1 MSQSTK
7 LNEKQYHQVEQI
19 RHAHRELDTADQL
32 SQAFV
37 LMLPERRDKDLDAR
51 LLQAEHC
58 GIAERKSGCPPRRIR
73 RDDAAVRAAFTSHR
87 SHGQVGAQMHCLKR
101 KPRHMSAERS
111 LLCRGV
117 VYCMSA
123 NFFRIFTEQGT
134 ADLGRLIFSGWLSW
148 AHPQRDMGRLHRF
161 LHGCEQFLPQLFQ
174 VHFAAQPCTE
184 SLDDFGRIIFA
195 AVEAAINALLEAMA

>member
-73 RDDAAVRAAFTSHR
+73 RDDAAVRAAFTSQILAA
-87 SHGQVGAQMHCLKR
+87 SY
-101 KPRHMSAERS
+101 
-111 LLCRGV
+111 LLR
-117 VYCMSA
+117 
-123 NFFRIFTEQGT
+123 
-134 ADLGRLIFSGWLSW
+134 
-148 AHPQRDMGRLHRF
+148 
-161 LHGCEQFLPQLFQ
+161 
-174 VHFAAQPCTE
+174 
-184 SLDDFGRIIFA
+184 
-195 AVEAAINALLEAMA
+195 

>member
-1 MSQSTK
+1 
-7 LNEKQYHQVEQI
+7 
-19 RHAHRELDTADQL
+19 
-32 SQAFV
+32 
-37 LMLPERRDKDLDAR
+37 
-51 LLQAEHC
+51 
-58 GIAERKSGCPPRRIR
+58 
-73 RDDAAVRAAFTSHR
+73 
-87 SHGQVGAQMHCLKR
+87 MHSLKR

-117 VYCMSA
+117 VYYMSA

-134 ADLGRLIFSGWLSW
+134 ADPGRLIFSGWHSW

-161 LHGCEQFLPQLFQ
+161 LPGCEQFLPQLFQ

-195 AVEAAINALLEAMA
+195 AVEAAINALLGRWRNSWKRVAMATLLPSLITPRKSACRTMAKPTYTAVRVSVP